1 MPKQLTQNRSMEPIR
16 LMEATPPTN
25 RIYGRARYR
34 AKYLQNDQ
42 QNEPIISIKK

>member
-16 LMEATPPTN
+16 LMETAPPTN
-25 RIYGRARYR
+25 RVHGRARYR

-42 QNEPIISIKK
+42 QNKPIISIE